1 MTQDN
6 PDGSRPPPP
15 RPARS
20 TTPSTAPLHH
30 LRLLATTDL
39 HAQLL
44 SFDYATNRPQFGE
57 GLAQTAS
64 LIAAARAE
72 SPAAILLDNGDFLQG
87 SAMAEYAASGR
98 RRRRAHPAIVAFN
111 TLGYDAVAL
120 GNHEFNYGLAR
131 LRSAL
136 ATARFPVL
144 SANVALTLGETPARD
159 RLLVQPY
166 ALIPR
171 ELLGSDGRRRR
182 IMVGVLGLTP
192 PQILDWDH
200 GHLAGRVDVRPM
212 DEAAQAWAQE
222 MRRAGAQL
230 VVCLAHTAIGNPAQD
245 HPDEALATE
254 IAALPGIDVVIAG
267 HSHEVFPNG
276 QPHPDPRVDAQRG
289 RLAGKPAVQPG
300 HSGSHL
306 GIIDLALVPDA
317 AGGWQVS
324 AAQSRCQS
332 TSETLA
338 GLSPAA
344 IRQNALPLRRAL
356 EADHRAVLGWTRL
369 VIGHSRIALS
379 TQFALAADVQA
390 MRLVA
395 AAKRDHVAR
404 MLQGR
409 PEAELPILAS
419 VTPFR
424 VGGRGGPLNFTD
436 IPAGVLSVRHVFDL
450 YPFPNAIAA
459 TLITGAQILARLELA
474 ANIFPQILPGQA
486 DQPLIDTTLSTF
498 GFESIPGLTYRID
511 LSRPR
516 GQPGRILDLRLDGR
530 PLSPRARL
538 VIATNS
544 YQIGRLGP
552 LAGET
557 LLAAGPLVTTVLT
570 DYLRAKGE
578 IVAETAPGWSF
589 APVPGASVLLDAG
602 AGGLEHQEEVAHLS
616 PEALGISPEGF
627 HRFRLRL

>member
-6 PDGSRPPPP
+6 PDASRPQPL
-15 RPARS
+15 RPAKS

-39 HAQLL
+39 HSQLL
-44 SFDYATNRPQFGE
+44 SFDYATNSPQFGM

-87 SAMAEYAASGR
+87 SAMAEFAASGR
-98 RRRRAHPAIVAFN
+98 RRRRAHPAVVAFN

-131 LRSAL
+131 LRAAL
-136 ATARFPVL
+136 TTARFPLL
-144 SANVALTLGETPARD
+144 SANVALTLGETPPRD

-182 IMVGVLGLTP
+182 ILVGVLGLTP
-192 PQILDWDH
+192 PQILNWDH
-200 GHLAGRVDVRPM
+200 GHLAGRLEVRPM
-212 DEAAQAWAQE
+212 LEAAQAWAQE
-222 MRRAGAQL
+222 MRQAGAQL
-230 VVCLAHTAIGNPAQD
+230 VVCLAHTGIGTPTQD

-254 IAALPGIDVVIAG
+254 IAALPEIDVVIAG
-267 HSHEVFPNG
+267 HSHQVFPNG
-276 QPHPDPRVDAQRG
+276 QPSSDPRVDAQRG

-306 GIIDLALVPDA
+306 GIVDLALVPNA
-317 AGGWQVS
+317 AGGWQVT

-332 TSETLA
+332 TSEVLA
-338 GLSPAA
+338 GLPPTT

-356 EADHRAVLGWTRL
+356 EADHRSVLGWTRL

-409 PEAELPILAS
+409 PEADLSILAS

-436 IPAGVLSVRHVFDL
+436 IPAGVLSIRHVFDL

-459 TLITGAQILARLELA
+459 TLITGAEILSRLELA
-474 ANIFPQILPGQA
+474 TNLFHQVLPGQA
-486 DQPLIDTTLSTF
+486 DQPLIDAALSSY
-498 GFESIPGLTYRID
+498 GFESIPGLSYQID

-516 GQPGRILDLRLDGR
+516 GQPGRIRDLKLDGR

-538 VIATNS
+538 VLATNS

-570 DYLRAKGE
+570 DYLRATGE
-578 IVAETAPGWSF
+578 VAAETGPGWSF
-589 APVPGASVLLDAG
+589 TPVPGASVLLDAG
-602 AGGLEHQEEVAHLS
+602 AGALDHQGEVKHLS
-616 PEALGISPEGF
+616 PEAIGISEEGF